1 MAPHF
6 SWMIGNGNRAQFW
19 FDVWLLEVPLI
30 DVANQLILE
39 ELKKYALN
47 YRIKRNG
54 WDIDKLS
61 IWLNLYILGKLKD
74 FPPPQSES
82 YVNTYCSKSARWR
95 KLGASKVLK
104 GNALLLWLTR
114 HRRDPTSKLFERH
127 ISTSSCWPVCDQAKE
142 SNLHALRDCLGAK
155 SIWGKLVNPACF
167 VNFLAFENC
176 QNWLDANLLGSWG
189 GDNLQRLWK
198 YVFRETTFVIW
209 FRGMP
214 GKYDRIYITLLD

>member
-82 YVNTYCSKSARWR
+82 YVNTYW
-95 KLGASKVLK
+95 
-104 GNALLLWLTR
+104 
-114 HRRDPTSKLFERH
+114 
-127 ISTSSCWPVCDQAKE
+127 
-142 SNLHALRDCLGAK
+142 
-155 SIWGKLVNPACF
+155 
-167 VNFLAFENC
+167 
-176 QNWLDANLLGSWG
+176 
-189 GDNLQRLWK
+189 
-198 YVFRETTFVIW
+198 
-209 FRGMP
+209 
-214 GKYDRIYITLLD
+214 